1 VRVKGFRF
9 SRFAARD
16 SKQYRQCSMVAI
28 AGVEGKEV
36 DYAFALAFP
45 YKMGF
50 LEFWTIVV
58 LARGEHRVCVYF
70 FPMGGDA
77 GR

>member
-1 VRVKGFRF
+1 
-9 SRFAARD
+9 
-16 SKQYRQCSMVAI
+16 MVAI